1 MISYIYFWQE
11 CTWDKFPATDAWK
24 PTGKEGRDGTHADKP
39 IYQVLCSTTVTKQV
53 ISDPSCFF
61 STLSG
66 CDLCSLLGIFFNVS
80 FPYLGEH
87 ELRVGQ
93 AMVYSRVHGHSWKV

>member
-1 MISYIYFWQE
+1 MISYICFWQE
-11 CTWDKFPATDAWK
+11 CAWDKFPTTDAWK
-24 PTGKEGRDGTHADKP
+24 PTRKGGRDGTHADKP
-39 IYQVLCSTTVTKQV
+39 IYQVLCSTPVTKQV

-87 ELRVGQ
+87 ELLIGQ
-93 AMVYSRVHGHSWKV
+93 PMVYRRVHGYSWKV